1 MPYLRRLPS
10 GNWQATV
17 RNHAGKRFSATF
29 PLRSHAR
36 DWGLDQEAKLRRGA
50 YPNPGAGKIK
60 FAEWRELWWEA
71 RLVEPHTQRGD
82 ASCIRTHITPYWSD
96 REVRAISRLDVQS
109 WVRKLVVDGKGPSAV
124 RRAYNLLS
132 SIMRAAVDED
142 LIAVTPCRRIDLPPE
157 PVKPPQWFTVE
168 QAQAILDELDQPW
181 QTMVLLAF
189 YTGLRWGELA
199 GLHGHRIDW
208 QRSRLFVVEVN
219 TKSGIKEYP
228 KSSKSCREVP
238 IPEHVLDAL
247 ARHMHGRDRDG
258 VVFTTVTKGR
268 SGRLLD
274 DGNWRAQIWWP
285 TVKRARYAKP
295 SGAIGQVPHY
305 PPHSTR
311 HTCASW
317 LVQKGV
323 SLYDVQ
329 HLLGHESYQT
339 TQRYAH
345 LAPDAHRAVL
355 GAWERL
361 GSQLVV
367 PAQAAGGPAT
377 TARSW

>member
-1 MPYLRRLPS
+1 M
-10 GNWQATV
+10 
-17 RNHAGKRFSATF
+17 
-29 PLRSHAR
+29 
-36 DWGLDQEAKLRRGA
+36 
-50 YPNPGAGKIK
+50 
-60 FAEWRELWWEA
+60 EWHDRWWEA
-71 RLVEPHTQRGD
+71 RLVEPQTLRGD
-82 ASCIRTHITPYWSD
+82 ASCIRTHIRPYWSD
-96 REVRAISRLDVQS
+96 WEVRAISRLDVQA
-109 WVRKLVVDGKGPSAV
+109 WVRRLVVDGKGPSAI

-142 LIAVTPCRRIDLPPE
+142 LITVTPCRRIALPPE
-157 PVKPPQWFTVE
+157 AVKPPQWFTIA

-208 QRSRLFVVEVN
+208 LRGRLFVVEVN
-219 TKSGIKEYP
+219 TKSGIKQYP
-228 KSSKSCREVP
+228 KTSKSCREVP
-238 IPEHVLDAL
+238 IPDHVLDAL
-247 ARHMHGRDRDG
+247 AQHMHERDREG
-258 VVFTTVTKGR
+258 VVFPTVTKGR

-274 DGNWRAQIWWP
+274 DANWRAQTWWP
-285 TVKRARYAKP
+285 AMRRAHSTDAD
-295 SGAIGQVPHY
+295 GAIVRVPQY

-345 LAPDAHRAVL
+345 LAPGAHQAVI

-361 GSQLVV
+361 DSQLVV
-367 PAQAAGGPAT
+367 PAGTVMSGASSA
-377 TARSW
+377 

>member
-1 MPYLRRLPS
+1 MPYLRKLAS

-17 RNHAGKRFSATF
+17 RNHTSKRFSQTF
-29 PLRSHAR
+29 PLRSQAR

-60 FAEWRELWWEA
+60 FAEWCDRWWDA

-82 ASCIRTHITPYWSD
+82 ASCIRTHVTPYWSD
-96 REVRAISRLDVQS
+96 RELRAISRLDVQS
-109 WVRKLVVDGKGPSAV
+109 WVRKLVLDGKGPSAI

-132 SIMRAAVDED
+132 CIMRAAVDED
-142 LIAVTPCRRIDLPPE
+142 LITVTPCRRIDLPPE
-157 PVKPPQWFTVE
+157 RVKPPQWFTVE

-181 QTMVLLAF
+181 QTMVLLAL

-199 GLHGHRIDW
+199 GLHGRRIDW
-208 QRSRLFVVEVN
+208 RRGRLFVVEVS

-238 IPEHVLDAL
+238 IPDHVLDAL
-247 ARHMHGRDRDG
+247 ARHMHERDRDG

-274 DGNWRAQIWWP
+274 DGNWRTQTWWP
-285 TVKRARYAKP
+285 AVRRARYAEA
-295 SGAIGQVPHY
+295 SGTIGQVPQY

-345 LAPDAHRAVL
+345 LAPGAHQAVL

-361 GSQLVV
+361 DSQLVV
-367 PAQAAGGPAT
+367 PTGVACGPAD
-377 TARSW
+377 RGR

>member
-1 MPYLRRLPS
+1 MPYLRKLPS

-17 RNHAGKRFSATF
+17 RNRAGKRFSQTF
-29 PLRSHAR
+29 PLRSQAR
-36 DWGLDQEAKLRRGA
+36 GWGLDEEAKVRRGA
-50 YPNPGAGKIK
+50 SPCHRASKIK
-60 FAEWRELWWEA
+60 FMQWHDRWWEA
-71 RLVEPHTQRGD
+71 RLVGPQTLRGD
-82 ASCIRTHITPYWSD
+82 ASCIRTHLMPYWSD
-96 REVRAISRLDVQS
+96 WDVRAISRLDVQA
-109 WVRKLVVDGKGPSAV
+109 WVRRLVVDGKGPSAI

-142 LIAVTPCRRIDLPPE
+142 LITVTPCRRIALPPE
-157 PVKPPQWFTVE
+157 AVKPPQWFTIA
-168 QAQAILDELDQPW
+168 QAQAILDELDEPW

-208 QRSRLFVVEVN
+208 RRGRLFVVEVN

-238 IPEHVLDAL
+238 IPDHVLDAL
-247 ARHMHGRDRDG
+247 ARHMHDRDREG

-274 DGNWRAQIWWP
+274 DGNWRAQAWWP
-285 TVKRARYAKP
+285 AMRRAHSMDAD
-295 SGAIGQVPHY
+295 GALVRVPQY

-345 LAPDAHRAVL
+345 LAPGAHQAVI

-361 GSQLVV
+361 DSQLVV
-367 PAQAAGGPAT
+367 PTGAVVSGASSA
-377 TARSW
+377 